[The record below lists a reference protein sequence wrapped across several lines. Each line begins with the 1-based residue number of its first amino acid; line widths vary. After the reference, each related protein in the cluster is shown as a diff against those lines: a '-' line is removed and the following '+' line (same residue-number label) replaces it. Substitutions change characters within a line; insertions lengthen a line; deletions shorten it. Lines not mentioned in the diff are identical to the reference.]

1 MGSGKK
7 PKDAPGTKAAIHA
20 SHLAVNNGQQERGY
34 KAGAMHG
41 VNGHRTHAHQ
51 PCLRDYTDGE
61 LQCPYCEAGV
71 ELQWR
76 GYMPV
81 WDRDWALRYVLIG
94 RDTMESVDC
103 ILRAEQITINR
114 AKSMRSPLIVRAE
127 TCLTRALPDK
137 APWNAEVC
145 MEDICLLLW
154 KLPVL
159 ALWVRSTRSKSDNA
173 VSLTTT
179 AKKEPKQSNGK
190 VFSKEYRMAAIKAEE
205 RGLSTIE
212 EATVEA
218 ERQFLRDKVAA
229 SKNGHATNGKKGS

>member
-1 MGSGKK
+1 MV
-7 PKDAPGTKAAIHA
+7 
-20 SHLAVNNGQQERGY
+20 VNNGQQERGY

-76 GYMPV
+76 GYLPV

-103 ILRAEQITINR
+103 IERAEQITINR

-127 TCLTRALPDK
+127 TCLTRALPNK
-137 APWNAEVC
+137 APWSEEVN

-159 ALWVRSTRSKSDNA
+159 ALWVRGSRSKSDKPL
-173 VSLTTT
+173 SLP
-179 AKKEPKQSNGK
+179 AKVKAEPKRSDGKPFSPEYRNAAMRYGQDDTTESEELVAAAERAILEKVQKNGRNGK
-190 VFSKEYRMAAIKAEE
+190 P
-205 RGLSTIE
+205 
-212 EATVEA
+212 
-218 ERQFLRDKVAA
+218 
-229 SKNGHATNGKKGS
+229 HPKG